1 MTEEQ
6 IMDHI
11 VEGTKEAIEQGG
23 GPFGAA
29 IVIDGKIIAEGYNE
43 VYQNGDPTA
52 HAEIQAI
59 RKAAVSLGVHFP
71 KGTKLYSTSQSC
83 PMCLAA
89 ALWAG
94 IDEIVFGA
102 SCEFDETVGM
112 GDAPVYAYLRGDE
125 DPEVLR
131 QRSVC
136 AKKAEEMLKW
146 FEKRQNNE
154 NSR

>member
-1 MTEEQ
+1 MTEDQ
-6 IMDHI
+6 IMEMI
-11 VEGTKEAIEQGG
+11 VEHTKESVEQGG

-29 IVIDGKIIAEGYNE
+29 IVKDGQIIAEGYNE
-43 VYQNGDPTA
+43 VYRRGDPTA
-52 HAEIQAI
+52 HAEIQVI
-59 RKAAVSLGVHFP
+59 RKAATSLGVRFP

-94 IDEIVFGA
+94 VEEIGFGA

-112 GDAPVYAYLRGDE
+112 GDAALYAYLRGDE

-131 QRSVC
+131 QRSI
-136 AKKAEEMLKW
+136 AHEKAEEMLKW
-146 FEKRQNNE
+146 FEKRQDNE

>member
-1 MTEEQ
+1 MTEDQ
-6 IMDHI
+6 IMEKI
-11 VEGTKEAIEQGG
+11 VEHTKESVEQGG

-29 IVIDGKIIAEGYNE
+29 IVKDGQIIAEGYNE
-43 VYQNGDPTA
+43 VYRKGDPTA

-59 RKAAVSLGVHFP
+59 RKAATSLGVRFP
-71 KGTKLYSTSQSC
+71 KGTKLYSSSQSC

-94 IDEIVFGA
+94 VDEIVFGA

-112 GDAPVYAYLRGDE
+112 GDAPLYAYLRGDE

-131 QRSVC
+131 QRSI
-136 AKKAEEMLKW
+136 AHEKAEEMLKW
-146 FEKRQNNE
+146 FEKRQDK
-154 NSR
+154 

>member
-1 MTEEQ
+1 MTEDQ
-6 IMDHI
+6 IMERLIEH
-11 VEGTKEAIEQGG
+11 TKESVEQGG

-29 IVIDGKIIAEGYNE
+29 IVKDGQIIAEGYNE
-43 VYQNGDPTA
+43 VYRKGDPTA
-52 HAEIQAI
+52 HAEMQAI
-59 RKAAVSLGVHFP
+59 RKASTSLGVRFP
-71 KGTKLYSTSQSC
+71 KGIKLYSTSQSC

-112 GDAPVYAYLRGDE
+112 GDAPLYAYLRGDE

-131 QRSVC
+131 QRSI
-136 AKKAEEMLKW
+136 AHEKAEEMLKW
-146 FEKRQNNE
+146 FEKRQDNE